1 MENQNQLVFI
11 DENGNEV
18 LCNILFTFESEEF
31 GKNYVLFT
39 PVTGEEEEEIE
50 VAAASYVPSEDGTV
64 GELFAVETDEEWE
77 MIEEVLAS
85 FDEDCNCDDCNGECE
100 EECEEECGGCCC
112 HHHE

>member
-50 VAAASYVPSEDGTV
+50 VAAASYVSSEDGTV

-85 FDEDCNCDDCNGECE
+85 FDEDCNCDDCNGDCE